1 LRRKLKRDSISLS
14 LHNNRLGCLDG
25 GAFCL
30 GLGDRSSCRELVSLF
45 LGSVSCAASSSLN
58 LKGVKH
64 LVEVCGLL
72 ERDNEEEW
80 LLGRDFGDA
89 GVGPLDQQVGN
100 LDDFRVAAL
109 ANTFQV
115 HDLVLLRQDVLQQVD
130 VGCGGSATDQDLAC
144 VAKRVFG
151 GVASFPWFS
160 IGCLLSL
167 GLLSG
172 SPLSAAFGTVSR
184 LGLRLDDWIFSLDRD
199 NLVSVRTQNLLV

>member
-1 LRRKLKRDSISLS
+1 MRRKLKRDSISLS

-30 GLGDRSSCRELVSLF
+30 GVGGRSSCRELVSLF
-45 LGSVSCAASSSLN
+45 LGSVSCAASRSLN

-130 VGCGGSATDQDLAC
+130 VG
-144 VAKRVFG
+144 
-151 GVASFPWFS
+151 
-160 IGCLLSL
+160 
-167 GLLSG
+167 
-172 SPLSAAFGTVSR
+172 
-184 LGLRLDDWIFSLDRD
+184 
-199 NLVSVRTQNLLV
+199 